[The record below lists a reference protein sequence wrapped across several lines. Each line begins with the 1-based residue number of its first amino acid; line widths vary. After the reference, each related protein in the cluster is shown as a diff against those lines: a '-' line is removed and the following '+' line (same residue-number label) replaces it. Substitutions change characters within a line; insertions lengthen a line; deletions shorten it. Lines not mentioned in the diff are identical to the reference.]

1 MMMPINIGASL
12 TFCPALNLQ
21 ASSLSGPVLS
31 AQLPMSTKA
40 GLPFPAQSK
49 RKQLLSGDKCG

>member
-21 ASSLSGPVLS
+21 ASSLSGLVLL
-31 AQLPMSTKA
+31 AQLPMSIKA
-40 GLPFPAQSK
+40 GLPLLAQSK